1 MSDKNNKKKLSPMM
15 EHYLTLKEKYP
26 DTLIFYRLGDFYE
39 MFYEDAKLV
48 SRELQLTLTSRNCGL
63 PEKAPMCGV
72 PFHSVDT
79 YIKKLM
85 DKGYKVAIC
94 EQLSEPEKGSI
105 VQRDVVKVVT
115 AGTVTE
121 SNLLS
126 EDKNNYLMS
135 LYFADNTVG
144 ASWTD
149 ITTGEF
155 KHSLIEPPIAPKLND
170 LLSRLNPAEIICNN
184 DMQAVSLSLS
194 TVKFGAVCPFSVYND
209 AAYEYENA
217 INVIEK
223 QFDNAS
229 IKELKAKKI
238 CVNSAG
244 ALLDYVNTTQKRALA
259 HLNRTSSDD
268 DKRYMVI
275 DHVAAKTLELT
286 ENMQDGGKKGTLLW
300 LLDKTCTNMGH
311 RLLRKWISMPLYDS
325 SEINARFDGI
335 SELQND
341 IMRDKVHNILDE
353 IYDME
358 RLVGKISYGNI
369 TPKDFISLA
378 KSLQQLPTLK
388 NLVSSFDCDILQNIN
403 ARIKPFEDVAGLIVS
418 AIRPDPS
425 VNIRDGDVIND
436 GFDEEL
442 DGYRNLSNN
451 VAEVMANLESDEKEE
466 TGIKNLKI
474 GYNGVFGYYIEV
486 SKSNLQLV
494 PYRYKRKQTL
504 ANCERYMTDELRELE
519 IKITSAREDALNRE
533 QVLYKMLI
541 ENLKKYMDDFLSA
554 AQAVA
559 ELDCL
564 VAFAKVSR
572 DCKYVRPIV
581 NDSLDYIKIKEGRHP
596 VVEKILKGDSFV
608 PNDTFLNTDSDKIMI
623 ITGPNMAGKSVYM
636 RQTAIITIMAH
647 IGCFVP
653 AKSAEIALT
662 DRVFTR
668 VGASDDVAT
677 GRSTFMVE
685 MTEVSS
691 ILENL
696 TDNSL
701 VLLDEIGRGT
711 STYDGLSIAWSI
723 MEFLSKNTSAKVLFS
738 THYHELTE
746 LEGVLSG
753 VKNYKLS
760 LKEIGGSIVFMRR
773 LMRGSANRSF
783 GIEVAGL
790 AGLPE
795 TIVARSKELLK
806 MLESADIGR
815 QAKMNS
821 SQQLS
826 FYNSDGSS
834 EILAI
839 LRDMDLDGI
848 TPRHALDVLS
858 DLKEKVNG

>member
-1 MSDKNNKKKLSPMM
+1 MSPMM
-15 EHYLTLKEKYP
+15 MHYLNLKEKYP

-39 MFYEDAKLV
+39 MFFDDAKLV
-48 SRELQLTLTSRNCGL
+48 SRELQLTLTSRSCGM

-72 PFHSVDT
+72 PYHSVDT

-94 EQLSEPEKGSI
+94 EQLTEPEKGNI
-105 VQRDVVKVVT
+105 VERDVIKVIT

-121 SNLLS
+121 NNLLS
-126 EDKNNYLMS
+126 DDKNNYLMS
-135 LYFADNTVG
+135 LYYEDSYVG

-170 LLSRLNPAEIICNN
+170 LLSRINPAEIICNN
-184 DMQAVSLSLS
+184 EMQAVSLSLS
-194 TVKFGAVCPFSVYND
+194 TVKFGSVCPFSVYND
-209 AAYEYENA
+209 ASYEYDNA
-217 INVIEK
+217 LQVLEA
-223 QFDNAS
+223 QFDAAG
-229 IKELKAKKI
+229 IKEIKSKKL

-259 HLNRTSSDD
+259 HISKPTTDD
-268 DKRYMVI
+268 DKKFMII

-300 LLDKTCTNMGH
+300 LMDKTCTNMGH
-311 RLLRKWISMPLYDS
+311 RLLRKWISQPLYESVSINMRLDS
-325 SEINARFDGI
+325 VY
-335 SELQND
+335 ELQND
-341 IMRDKVHNILDE
+341 IMRDIVHDILDE
-353 IYDME
+353 IYDLE

-369 TPKDFISLA
+369 TPKDFIALA
-378 KSLQQLPTLK
+378 KSLKQLPQLK
-388 NLVSSFDCDILQNIN
+388 NRLSSFKTKLLSDIDS
-403 ARIKPFEDVAGLIVS
+403 RIKSFEDIEGLISS
-418 AIRPDPS
+418 AIKPEPPIN
-425 VNIRDGDVIND
+425 VRDGDVIND

-442 DGYRNLSNN
+442 DGYRKMSRN
-451 VAEVMANLESDEKEE
+451 VADVIATLEAEEKEE

-474 GYNGVFGYYIEV
+474 GYNSVAGYYIEV
-486 SKSNLQLV
+486 LKSNMHLV

-504 ANCERYMTDELRELE
+504 ANCERYITDELRDLE
-519 IKITSAREDALNRE
+519 IKITSARDDALNRE
-533 QVLYKMLI
+533 QILYKALI
-541 ENLKKYMDDFLSA
+541 EKSKEYMDDFLTA

-564 VAFAKVSR
+564 VSFAKISR
-572 DCKYVRPIV
+572 DGKYVRPII
-581 NDSLDYIKIKEGRHP
+581 NDSLEHIKIKEGRHP
-596 VVEKILKGDSFV
+596 VVEKLLKGESFV
-608 PNDTFLNTDSDKIMI
+608 PNDTFLNNSTDKIMI

-636 RQTAIITIMAH
+636 RQTALITIMSH

-691 ILENL
+691 ILTSL

-723 MEFLSKNTSAKVLFS
+723 MEFLSKNSSAKVLFS

-746 LEGVLSG
+746 LEGVLGG

-760 LKEIGGSIVFMRR
+760 LKEINGSIVFMRR
-773 LMRGSANRSF
+773 LMRGSSNRSF
-783 GIEVAGL
+783 GIEVASL
-790 AGLPE
+790 AGLPNDVV
-795 TIVARSKELLK
+795 TRAKELLK
-806 MLESADIGR
+806 SLEFADIGR

-826 FYNSDGSS
+826 FYNNDGSS
-834 EILAI
+834 EIVNI
-839 LRDMDLDGI
+839 LKDVDLDNI
-848 TPRHALDVLS
+848 TPRHALDILS
-858 DLKEKVNG
+858 DLKEKANKGE